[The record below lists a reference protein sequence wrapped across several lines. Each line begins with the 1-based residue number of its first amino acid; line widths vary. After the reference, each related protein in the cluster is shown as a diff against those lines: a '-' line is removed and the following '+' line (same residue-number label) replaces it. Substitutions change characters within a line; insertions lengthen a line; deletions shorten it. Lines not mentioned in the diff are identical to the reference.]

1 MTHTQKYKEFLES
14 MIGEDENSI
23 IKKVNNQLNKF
34 LFTISINLY
43 FLYEKFIKFRLIKR
57 EEMETR

>member
-43 FLYEKFIKFRLIKR
+43 FLYEKFIKFRLIK
-57 EEMETR
+57 